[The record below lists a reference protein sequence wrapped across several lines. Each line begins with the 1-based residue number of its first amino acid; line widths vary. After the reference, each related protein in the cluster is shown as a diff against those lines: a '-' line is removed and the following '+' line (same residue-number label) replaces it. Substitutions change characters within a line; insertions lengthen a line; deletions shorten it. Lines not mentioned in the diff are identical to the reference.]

1 MSVLFSPGGGPSHR
15 STRRASR
22 RPAAKLL
29 GATRLLRQAG
39 AMAPRLYLAGPDV
52 FLPDPFAR
60 AAAQKRI
67 CASLGLVGVSP
78 LDALD
83 GEPAA
88 WLDLPEAHRIARRNE
103 AHIRSSQA
111 ILANIT
117 PFRGPS
123 ADSGTVYEIGF
134 GRALGLP
141 VFAYTDAM
149 DDYATRVRHMPG
161 SDAAADADGLSIE
174 DFNLAEN
181 LMIACAIEDSGG
193 SIIKIAGAPWTS
205 LAAFERCAASAA
217 AVLLA

>member
-1 MSVLFSPGGGPSHR
+1 
-15 STRRASR
+15 
-22 RPAAKLL
+22 
-29 GATRLLRQAG
+29 
-39 AMAPRLYLAGPDV
+39 MAPRIYLAGPDV

-67 CASLGLVGVSP
+67 CAGLGLVGVSP
-78 LDALD
+78 LDELE

-103 AHIRSSQA
+103 AHIRSSHA

-141 VFAYTDAM
+141 VFAYTATIN
-149 DDYATRVRHMPG
+149 DYATRIRHMPG
-161 SDAAADADGLSIE
+161 STALADADGLSIE
-174 DFNLAEN
+174 DFDLADN
-181 LMIACAIEDSGG
+181 LMIACAIEESGG
-193 SIIKIAGAPWTS
+193 SIIKFAGAPWTS
-205 LAAFERCAASAA
+205 VAAFERCASSAA
-217 AVLLA
+217 AFLLAQAAERK